1 MYDIII
7 VGAGPAGLTAAIY
20 ALRANKKTLILEGK
34 SYGGRIINAHKI
46 DNYPGLPNINGFDY
60 ANALYKQVK
69 DLGAEIKYEKVLQI
83 TEDKKVITGKNTYEA
98 KAVILA
104 IGSENKKLGLPNEDE
119 LLGKGISYCAT
130 CDGAFFKGKDV
141 AVCGIDDEAL
151 TDALYLSNIAN
162 KVYLIHQKS
171 EFDKEAKLFDEL
183 KNKDNVEI
191 LLNSNVISING
202 KDRLESITI
211 SLNNK
216 KEQIIAVSALF
227 IAAGGMPKSSVFANV
242 VDINKNGFIESSD
255 GVHTKTKGIY
265 VAGDA
270 RDKLL
275 RQLTT
280 AVSDGSIAAV
290 TAIKE
295 MN

>member
-20 ALRANKKTLILEGK
+20 ALRANKKTLVLEGK
-34 SYGGRIINAHKI
+34 SHGGRIIKAHQI
-46 DNYPGLPNINGFDY
+46 DNYPGLPNVNGFDY
-60 ANALYKQVK
+60 ANVLFKQAK
-69 DLGAEIKYEKVLQI
+69 DLGMEIKYEKVI
-83 TEDKKVITGKNTYEA
+83 KVTEDKKVITSKNTYEG

-151 TDALYLSNIAN
+151 NDALFLANVAN

-171 EFDKEAKLFDEL
+171 EFDKEAKLFEEL
-183 KNKDNVEI
+183 NAKENVEI
-191 LLNSNVISING
+191 ILNSQVTAISGNE
-202 KDRLESITI
+202 KLESINI
-211 SLNNK
+211 LNNGEE
-216 KEQIIAVSALF
+216 KEIKVSGLF
-227 IAAGGMPKSSVFANV
+227 IAAGNTPLSSIFSNV

-280 AVSDGSIAAV
+280 AVSDGSVAAV